1 MRCNKCRRE
10 ALLFQEY
17 SGQHLCRH
25 HFEADLERKAKHEIR
40 SHRWLVPGDHIAVAL
55 SGDAGSSALLYFL
68 KKLTASRRDIRIAAI
83 TVDEGI
89 AGYRDVRIAK
99 GLAGLSGTECIEV
112 SFGERFGITTDEIAD
127 RKGITNTCT
136 YCRVI
141 RDFLLKATAAE
152 HGITKLASGED
163 LDDRAARVMEHIL
176 RGTPEILM
184 YPGRRAP
191 GKIPWIR
198 PFAGIPRE
206 EVALYASLH
215 VRDYIQSR
223 CPYDTDPFEEDV
235 KKMLSDLTTRHP
247 ATKHALVNLQKNLDR
262 ACTTNADLFPSCERC
277 GEPGDGICRICRIID
292 EVTANAA
299 QER

>member
-1 MRCNKCRRE
+1 MRCNKCRKE

-68 KKLTASRRDIRIAAI
+68 KKLTASRRDIRISAI
-83 TVDEGI
+83 TVDAGI
-89 AGYRDVRIAK
+89 AGYRDMRIAK
-99 GLAGLSGTECIEV
+99 EIAGLSGTACIAV
-112 SFGERFGITTDEIAD
+112 SFRERFGITTDEIAD
-127 RKGITNTCT
+127 RKGITDACM

-141 RDFLLKATAAE
+141 RGFLLKETAAE

-176 RGTPEILM
+176 KGAPEILVH
-184 YPGRRAP
+184 PRQS
-191 GKIPWIR
+191 GKIPWIQ
-198 PFAGIPRE
+198 PFAGIPGQ
-206 EVALYASLH
+206 EVALYASFH
-215 VRDYIQSR
+215 VGDIDQSR
-223 CPYDTDPFEEDV
+223 CPYDTAPFEKDLQEI
-235 KKMLSDLTTRHP
+235 LNDLTARHP
-247 ATKHALVNLQKNLDR
+247 ATKHALVNLQKNLER
-262 ACTTNADLFPSCERC
+262 ACTTNADPIPFCERC
-277 GEPGDGICRICRIID
+277 GEPGDGICRSCRIID

>member
-10 ALLFQEY
+10 GLIFQEY
-17 SGQHLCRH
+17 SGQHLCRY

-40 SHRWLVPGDHIAVAL
+40 SHHWLVPGDHIAVAL

-68 KKLTASRRDIRIAAI
+68 KKLTASRRDIRISAI
-83 TVDEGI
+83 MVDEGI
-89 AGYRDVRIAK
+89 AGYRDRRIAP
-99 GLAGLSGTECIEV
+99 GIAGSMGTNCIAV
-112 SFGERFGITTDEIAD
+112 SFRERFGVTMDRIAD
-127 RKGITNTCT
+127 EKGITHACT

-163 LDDRAARVMEHIL
+163 LDDQAARVMEHIL

-184 YPGRRAP
+184 HPGRRAP

-277 GEPGDGICRICRIID
+277 GEPGDGICRSCRIIN

>member
-1 MRCNKCRRE
+1 MRCNKCRKE

-40 SHRWLVPGDHIAVAL
+40 SHRWLVPGDYIAVAL

-99 GLAGLSGTECIEV
+99 GLAGLSGTECIAV

-176 RGTPEILM
+176 RELPKSLCIRGGGLQEKFPGSGPLPVFPERKWHSMHPFMSGTTFN
-184 YPGRRAP
+184 PGVHT
-191 GKIPWIR
+191 IPTR
-198 PFAGIPRE
+198 
-206 EVALYASLH
+206 L
-215 VRDYIQSR
+215 
-223 CPYDTDPFEEDV
+223 
-235 KKMLSDLTTRHP
+235 KKT
-247 ATKHALVNLQKNLDR
+247 
-262 ACTTNADLFPSCERC
+262 
-277 GEPGDGICRICRIID
+277 
-292 EVTANAA
+292 
-299 QER
+299 